1 MRSRNIEGDLV
12 CELDK
17 SLITRFIICVTT
29 WYITAV
35 VDLTGSKEITM
46 GVVYMEDLCVIQPA
60 NIFIQNFLFCNTNLR
75 IEKKPC

>member
-46 GVVYMEDLCVIQPA
+46 GVVYMEDLCDSTCKYFHSEL
-60 NIFIQNFLFCNTNLR
+60 FIL
-75 IEKKPC
+75 

>member
-35 VDLTGSKEITM
+35 VDLAGSKEITM
-46 GVVYMEDLCVIQPA
+46 GVCIYGGFVCDSTCKYFHSEL
-60 NIFIQNFLFCNTNLR
+60 FIL
-75 IEKKPC
+75 

>member
-29 WYITAV
+29 WCITAV

-46 GVVYMEDLCVIQPA
+46 GVVYMEDWL
-60 NIFIQNFLFCNTNLR
+60 
-75 IEKKPC
+75 